1 MSILDPALRNA
12 LRTLK
17 LTGMLDTLD
26 ARLAQTRDGTLGHL
40 DFLQVLC
47 EDEIARRE
55 SAALTRR
62 IRRARFEEQS
72 TFESF
77 DFTANTKLPAAML
90 RDLAALRWLDAAES
104 VILYGPVGVGKTHMA
119 QALGHAVARRGGD
132 VRFAK
137 TSRVLSDLAGG
148 HADRSWG
155 QRIREYTKPLVLIL
169 DDFAMREHTAMHAD
183 DLYELISDR
192 AVNGRP
198 LILTSN
204 RSPKKAHLFMRTCAE
219 VASKHDVFAGIS
231 VQRVGRAVGHR
242 RGDRR
247 GRSSLPRVSSRTLPL
262 RVSGRSY

>member
-1 MSILDPALRNA
+1 
-12 LRTLK
+12 
-17 LTGMLDTLD
+17 
-26 ARLAQTRDGTLGHL
+26 
-40 DFLQVLC
+40 
-47 EDEIARRE
+47 
-55 SAALTRR
+55 
-62 IRRARFEEQS
+62 
-72 TFESF
+72 
-77 DFTANTKLPAAML
+77 ML

-148 HADRSWG
+148 HADRTWG

-192 AVNGRP
+192 AVNGKP

-204 RSPKKAHLFMRTCAE
+204 RSPKDWYNLFPNPVVAE
-219 VASKHDVFAGIS
+219 SLLDRLINGTVTLVS
-231 VQRVGRAVGHR
+231 VGDLERSVGEYRNGVVQGPPLPG
-242 RGDRR
+242 GDHQ
-247 GRSSLPRVSSRTLPL
+247 SL
-262 RVSGRSY
+262 RVAVLSVLVELS

>member
-40 DFLQVLC
+40 AFLQVLC

-77 DFTANTKLPAAML
+77 DFAANTKLPAAML
-90 RDLAALRWLDAAES
+90 RDLAALRWLDSAES

-148 HADRSWG
+148 HADRTWG

-204 RSPKKAHLFMRTCAE
+204 RSPKDWYNLFPNPVVAESLLDRLINTSHQILMDGPSYRPRKRPGAAAPVDNTKATR
-219 VASKHDVFAGIS
+219 
-231 VQRVGRAVGHR
+231 
-242 RGDRR
+242 
-247 GRSSLPRVSSRTLPL
+247 
-262 RVSGRSY
+262 

>member
-1 MSILDPALRNA
+1 M
-12 LRTLK
+12 
-17 LTGMLDTLD
+17 
-26 ARLAQTRDGTLGHL
+26 
-40 DFLQVLC
+40 LC

-72 TFESF
+72 TYESF

-148 HADRSWG
+148 HADRTWG

-204 RSPKKAHLFMRTCAE
+204 RSPKDWYNLFPNPVVAE
-219 VASKHDVFAGIS
+219 FILILSA
-231 VQRVGRAVGHR
+231 
-242 RGDRR
+242 
-247 GRSSLPRVSSRTLPL
+247 
-262 RVSGRSY
+262 

>member
-104 VILYGPVGVGKTHMA
+104 SSSTDPSASGKPIWHKHLA
-119 QALGHAVARRGGD
+119 RRARRGGD

-148 HADRSWG
+148 HADRTWG

-192 AVNGRP
+192 AVNGSP

-204 RSPKKAHLFMRTCAE
+204 RSPKDWYNLFPNPVVAE
-219 VASKHDVFAGIS
+219 SLL
-231 VQRVGRAVGHR
+231 
-242 RGDRR
+242 DRLINTSHQILMDGPSYR
-247 GRSSLPRVSSRTLPL
+247 PRKRPGANAPVDNTKPSR
-262 RVSGRSY
+262 

>member
-1 MSILDPALRNA
+1 MNILDPALRNA

-17 LTGMLDTLD
+17 LTGMLETLD

-77 DFTANTKLPAAML
+77 DFSANTKLPAAML

-104 VILYGPVGVGKTHMA
+104 VILYGPVGVG
-119 QALGHAVARRGGD
+119 
-132 VRFAK
+132 
-137 TSRVLSDLAGG
+137 VLSDLAGG
-148 HADRSWG
+148 HADRTWG

-204 RSPKKAHLFMRTCAE
+204 RSPKKAHLFARTCAK
-219 VASKHDVFAGIS
+219 VPPKHDRFATF
-231 VQRVGRAVGHR
+231 Q
-242 RGDRR
+242 
-247 GRSSLPRVSSRTLPL
+247 SSAS
-262 RVSGRSY
+262 